1 MARRADPTVR
11 RRKLGLE
18 LKRLRESA
26 NRKMVE
32 VAAELNC
39 SQAKISSIEVGRYK
53 VQPRD
58 VRDMLAF
65 YGVTDIEV
73 TDSLMEL
80 ARQSAEKSWW
90 HPYSSAVPDWFGTY
104 VGLEAEAQALQSFA
118 RHVIP
123 GLLQTEEYAKAVT
136 SASLRVPP
144 DWHDDVVRLR
154 KARQEQLAAA
164 SPLDFWTIIEE
175 PVLRRP
181 VGRPGVLRSQ
191 LLHLVQMAQQPHI
204 RVQILPLSAGIQPG
218 TANPF
223 IVLIFPD
230 DLHPDLIY
238 LEHEVG
244 ALYLEEPD
252 EVSKYQQAFSHLASQ
267 ALDIEA
273 SLDIIRLTA
282 EELP

>member
-1 MARRADPTVR
+1 MR

-18 LKRLRESA
+18 LKRLREAAS
-26 NRKMVE
+26 RKMVE
-32 VAAELNC
+32 VAAELDC
-39 SQAKISSIEVGRYK
+39 SQAKISSIEAGRYK

-65 YGVTDIEV
+65 YDVTDSEI

-104 VGLEAEAQALQSFA
+104 VGLEAEAQILQVFA

-123 GLLQTEEYAKAVT
+123 GLLQTEEYARAVT

-144 DWHDDVVRLR
+144 DWHDDVVQLR
-154 KARQEQLAAA
+154 KARQERLTAAN
-164 SPLDFWTIIEE
+164 PVDFWTIIEE
-175 PVLRRP
+175 PVLKRP
-181 VGRPGVLRSQ
+181 VGRPDVLRNQ
-191 LLHLVQMAQQPHI
+191 LLHLAQLAQQPNI
-204 RVQILPLSAGIQPG
+204 RVQILSLSAGIQPG

-223 IVLIFPD
+223 IVLTFPD
-230 DLHPDLIY
+230 DVHPDLIY

-252 EVSKYQQAFSHLASQ
+252 EVSKYQQAFSHLADE
-267 ALDIEA
+267 ALDMEA
-273 SLDIIRLTA
+273 SLNIIRATA
-282 EELP
+282 EELS

>member
-39 SQAKISSIEVGRYK
+39 SQAKISSIEAGRYK